1 MAFQGSL
8 AELHL
13 PDIIQLVS
21 VSGKTGVFH
30 LIDGHLKGQIYLHEG
45 RIVHA
50 TLDDVSGEEA
60 VYALAIWNQGDFKF
74 EPAAPTEVRTIS
86 KSNTNLLM
94 EAARRLDEWRVLS
107 KKIPSVEMIPEFVV
121 HESREG
127 QINLNTSEW
136 LILSKIDSHRSVKAI
151 AQASG
156 LSVFDA
162 AKILYGLIATGLIR
176 LRDGRAAANPA
187 GAPAKPATAA
197 APAARPK
204 TGSFPAMPAG
214 QAPPATGAPAA
225 ASTAATE
232 LMTRLIKV
240 RDVCNHVLGAV
251 GESVVNKH
259 YVKAKSELERG
270 AGSEAIDEAINQ
282 IARATSILKGPSTT
296 DALLEQLKTVR

>member
-30 LIDGHLKGQIYLHEG
+30 LVDGHLKGQIYLQEG

-50 TLDDVSGEEA
+50 TLDEVTGEEA
-60 VYALAIWNQGDFKF
+60 VYALAIWNKGDFKF
-74 EPAAPTEVRTIS
+74 EPAPPSEIKTIS

-94 EAARRLDEWRVLS
+94 EAARRLDEWRVLQ

-121 HESREG
+121 QESREG

-136 LILSKIDSHRSVKAI
+136 LILSKIDAHRSVKAI

-162 AKILYGLIATGLIR
+162 SKILYGLIATGLIR
-176 LRDGRAAANPA
+176 LRERPAGPAPNAAAHV
-187 GAPAKPATAA
+187 AA
-197 APAARPK
+197 APAAAAASRPK
-204 TGSFPAMPAG
+204 TGSFPAVNPG
-214 QAPPATGAPAA
+214 APPAAA
-225 ASTAATE
+225 ASSANPE

-259 YVKAKSELERG
+259 YVKAKSELEHG
-270 AGSEAIDEAINQ
+270 AGIEAIEEAISQ

>member
-30 LIDGHLKGQIYLHEG
+30 LVDGHLKGQIYLHEG

-50 TLDDVSGEEA
+50 QLDEITGEEA
-60 VYALAIWNQGDFKF
+60 VYALAIWNKGDFKF
-74 EPAAPTEVRTIS
+74 EPAPPSEIKSIS

-94 EAARRLDEWRVLS
+94 EAARRLDEWRVLQ

-121 HESREG
+121 QESREG

-136 LILSKIDSHRSVKAI
+136 LILSKIDAHRSVKAI
-151 AQASG
+151 AHASG

-162 AKILYGLIATGLIR
+162 SKILYGLIATGLIR
-176 LRDGRAAANPA
+176 LRERPAGPAPAPA
-187 GAPAKPATAA
+187 GATAKP
-197 APAARPK
+197 R

-214 QAPPATGAPAA
+214 QPAPAGASAGPA
-225 ASTAATE
+225 ASSANPE

-259 YVKAKSELERG
+259 YVKAKSELEHG
-270 AGSEAIDEAINQ
+270 AGAEAIEEAINQ

>member
-30 LIDGHLKGQIYLHEG
+30 LVDGNLKGQIYLHEG

-74 EPAAPTEVRTIS
+74 EPAAPSEVKTIS

-121 HESREG
+121 QESREG

-136 LILSKIDSHRSVKAI
+136 LILSKIDGHRSVKAI
-151 AQASG
+151 GQASG

-162 AKILYGLIATGLIR
+162 SKILYGLIATGLIR
-176 LRDGRAAANPA
+176 LRDRS
-187 GAPAKPATAA
+187 APPTAAA
-197 APAARPK
+197 APATRPR

-214 QAPPATGAPAA
+214 PAASAAGAPA
-225 ASTAATE
+225 SPATE
-232 LMTRLIKV
+232 LVARLNKV

-259 YVKAKSELERG
+259 YLKAKSELERG
-270 AGSEAIDEAINQ
+270 AGIEAIEEAINQ